1 MPTRGLIVPPQRAA
15 RILEQR
21 TRLLAARGAA
31 APAETRLPVM
41 VCQLGT
47 EFYGL
52 PLGAVAQVLRPTG
65 WAPVPGALPAMLGLF
80 SHAGQMFCLLD
91 LAQALGRAAPEGQ
104 GEGGHVLLL
113 RTAGPRRFALRVE
126 RAAGVAEVTPL
137 PESGRP
143 SERALTGH
151 ALTPPEMA
159 GGRRALLGLL
169 DPHRLLQP
177 FMAPAVP
184 SGA

>member
-1 MPTRGLIVPPQRAA
+1 MPNRGVIVPPQRAA

-31 APAETRLPVM
+31 APAGTRLRVLA
-41 VCQLGT
+41 CQLGD

-52 PLGAVAQVLRPTG
+52 PLEAVAQVLPPVA
-65 WAPVPGALPAMLGLF
+65 WAPVAGALPAVLGLF
-80 SHAGQMFCLLD
+80 SHAGQMVCLLD
-91 LAQALGRAAPEGQ
+91 LALALGRAAPQ
-104 GEGGHVLLL
+104 AEGGHVLLL
-113 RTAGPRRFALRVE
+113 RAAGSRRFALRVE
-126 RAAGVAEVTPL
+126 RVAAVAEVAPL
-137 PESGRP
+137 PDPGRP
-143 SERALTGH
+143 VERAVTGH
-151 ALTPPEMA
+151 ALAPPELA
-159 GGRRALLGLL
+159 GGRHALLGLI

>member
-1 MPTRGLIVPPQRAA
+1 MPNRPAIVPPQRAE

-21 TRLLAARGAA
+21 TRLLAARGAGAGA
-31 APAETRLPVM
+31 AEARTM
-41 VCQLGT
+41 VLACQLGE

-52 PLGAVAQVLRPTG
+52 PLGAVAQVLPLPAWT
-65 WAPVPGALPAMLGLF
+65 PLPGAPPAVLGLF
-80 SHAGQMFCLLD
+80 GRTGQMFCLLD
-91 LAQALGRAAPEGQ
+91 LALALGRAAPE

-113 RTAGPRRFALRVE
+113 RHAGPRRFALRVARVAGALAVAPLDTAERPATE
-126 RAAGVAEVTPL
+126 RAVA
-137 PESGRP
+137 
-143 SERALTGH
+143 GH
-151 ALTPPEMA
+151 ALAPPELT

-169 DPHRLLQP
+169 DPERLLQP

>member
-1 MPTRGLIVPPQRAA
+1 MPNRAATVPPPRAE

-21 TRLLAARGAA
+21 TRLLAARGAEA
-31 APAETRLPVM
+31 EPAEARTM
-41 VCQLGT
+41 VLACQLGE

-52 PLGAVAQVLRPTG
+52 PLDAVAQVLPLPA
-65 WAPVPGALPAMLGLF
+65 WAPLPGAPPAVLGLF
-80 SHAGQMFCLLD
+80 GRAGQVFCLLD
-91 LAQALGRAAPEGQ
+91 LALALDRAAP

-113 RTAGPRRFALRVE
+113 RAGGPRRFALRVG
-126 RAAGVAEVTPL
+126 RVAGAVAVTPL
-137 PESGRP
+137 DAAEQPAT
-143 SERALTGH
+143 ERAVSSH
-151 ALTPPEMA
+151 ALTPPELT

-169 DPHRLLQP
+169 DPERLLQP

>member
-1 MPTRGLIVPPQRAA
+1 MPNRGVLVPPPRAA

-31 APAETRLPVM
+31 AAPAEARLTVM
-41 VCQLGT
+41 ACQLET

-52 PLGAVAQVLRPTG
+52 PLGAVAQVLPLMA
-65 WAPVPGALPAMLGLF
+65 WAPVPGALPAVLGLF

-91 LAQALGRAAPEGQ
+91 LAMALGRAAPQ

-113 RTAGPRRFALRVE
+113 RAAGPRRFALRVE
-126 RAAGVAEVTPL
+126 RVAGATEVTPL
-137 PESGRP
+137 QDPGRP
-143 SERALTGH
+143 AERALTGH
-151 ALTPPEMA
+151 ALTPPELA
-159 GGRRALLGLL
+159 GGRRALLGLV
-169 DPHRLLQP
+169 DSHRLLQP
-177 FMAPAVP
+177 FMAPALP